1 MGTDEDTN
9 QEVRC
14 SRDDVECIILRVR
27 GRGINVDTLTLG
39 EILYIETE
47 AFNRDRVYWACAA
60 QDSSLLPKTTPPPG
74 AAQAKMEAV
83 VKKYKGQS

>member
-1 MGTDEDTN
+1 
-9 QEVRC
+9 
-14 SRDDVECIILRVR
+14 VR

-47 AFNRDRVYWACAA
+47 AFNRDRIYWACAA

-74 AAQAKMEAV
+74 TGVIKLEASVRKARGQA
-83 VKKYKGQS
+83 